1 MLSPGPPP
9 LPSSQVIIM
18 FFLGGIFKVEH
29 LSGLEWGISIL
40 IGIGSLPVSMLSKVV
55 TK

>member
-1 MLSPGPPP
+1 
-9 LPSSQVIIM
+9 M